1 MCARPCGWVVHR
13 GTGALIKQKTHQQTM
28 KKLYTQ
34 PLVEQEELFVEAGIA
49 QSGVYEDILID
60 EGGNAGLLDENIW

>member
-1 MCARPCGWVVHR
+1 MCPPLWMGCPQGHGRTH
-13 GTGALIKQKTHQQTM
+13 KTNNILTTM

-49 QSGVYEDILID
+49 LSGDVYD
-60 EGGNAGLLDENIW
+60 EIILLDEQAGSLDSNIW

>member
-1 MCARPCGWVVHR
+1 
-13 GTGALIKQKTHQQTM
+13 M

-49 QSGVYEDILID
+49 QSGVYDDILIN
-60 EGGNAGLLDENIW
+60 EGGNAGLLEENIW

>member
-1 MCARPCGWVVHR
+1 
-13 GTGALIKQKTHQQTM
+13 M

-49 QSGVYEDILID
+49 QSGVYDDILIQ
-60 EGGNAGLLDENIW
+60 EAGNAGLLEENIW

>member
-1 MCARPCGWVVHR
+1 
-13 GTGALIKQKTHQQTM
+13 M

-49 QSGVYEDILID
+49 LSGDVYD
-60 EGGNAGLLDENIW
+60 EIILLDEQAGSLDSNIW